1 MVLDDRDQ
9 AIINVT
15 WHGRG
20 GQGAVTAAMILAEA
34 AYIDGYKGV
43 TAAPFFGV
51 ERRGAPITATTRF
64 SKVPIRTLT
73 PTAKAEVV
81 VVLDERLM
89 QAVDVLGGLKPDG
102 LLILNSS
109 NPPEKFCTDMDIAVA
124 TSDANS
130 IAEEVGLVVAGTVL
144 INTSLLG
151 AFSRASNLVT
161 LESLEKAI
169 SKNFKPKAAQLNI
182 RGAQLTY
189 EATRMN
195 RVWQFKAK
203 SIQ

>member
-1 MVLDDRDQ
+1 MVLNDRDQ

-15 WHGRG
+15 WYGRG

-64 SKVPIRTLT
+64 SRTPIRTLT
-73 PTAKAEVV
+73 PTAKADVV

-109 NPPEKFCTDMDIAVA
+109 NPPEKFCTDMGIAVA

-130 IAEEVGLVVAGTVL
+130 TAEKVGLVVAGTVL

-151 AFSRASNLVT
+151 AFSRASSLVSM
-161 LESLEKAI
+161 ESLEKAI
-169 SKNFKPKAAQLNI
+169 SKNFKPQAAQLNI
-182 RGAQLTY
+182 RGARLTY

-195 RVWQFKAK
+195 RAWQLSAPGV
-203 SIQ
+203 

>member
-64 SKVPIRTLT
+64 SKIPIRTLT

-89 QAVDVLGGLKPDG
+89 QAVDVK
-102 LLILNSS
+102 I
-109 NPPEKFCTDMDIAVA
+109 
-124 TSDANS
+124 DAS
-130 IAEEVGLVVAGTVL
+130 G
-144 INTSLLG
+144 
-151 AFSRASNLVT
+151 
-161 LESLEKAI
+161 
-169 SKNFKPKAAQLNI
+169 
-182 RGAQLTY
+182 
-189 EATRMN
+189 
-195 RVWQFKAK
+195 
-203 SIQ
+203 

>member
-1 MVLDDRDQ
+1 MAAEGRKEK
-9 AIINVT
+9 IINVT

-20 GQGAVTAAMILAEA
+20 GQGGVTAAMILAEA

-64 SKVPIRTLT
+64 SRTPIRTLT

-81 VVLDERLM
+81 MVLDERLM

-102 LLILNSS
+102 LLVLNSS
-109 NPPEKFCTDMDIAVA
+109 NPPEKFCADLNIAVA

-144 INTSLLG
+144 INTCLLG
-151 AFSRASNLVT
+151 AFSRASSLVSMA
-161 LESLEKAI
+161 SLEKAI
-169 SKNFKPKAAQLNI
+169 SKNFNPKAAQLNI

-195 RVWQFKAK
+195 REWQWSSHGA
-203 SIQ
+203 